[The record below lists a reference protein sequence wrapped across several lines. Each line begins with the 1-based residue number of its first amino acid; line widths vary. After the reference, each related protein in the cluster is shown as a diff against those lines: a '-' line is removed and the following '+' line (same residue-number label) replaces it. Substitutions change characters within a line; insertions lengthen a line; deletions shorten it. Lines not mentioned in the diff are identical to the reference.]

1 MISRPRTL
9 VFGGKWEGI
18 MKTRYTV
25 ALSMIAGVALGA
37 AAIQGLHAQA
47 GKKVYLLSQSE
58 ILDKAAAEEWNTTV
72 RAALI
77 KAGGNLVTADKIVAI
92 VGTAP
97 QRIGV
102 TEFPSM
108 EKAQAWLDSK
118 ERKDLAPKRE
128 KAIKFS
134 QLFLVE
140 GH

>member
-1 MISRPRTL
+1 ML
-9 VFGGKWEGI
+9 
-18 MKTRYTV
+18 
-25 ALSMIAGVALGA
+25 AGVALGA

-108 EKAQAWLDSK
+108 EKAQAWLDSA